1 MKSIK
6 LYRKDGTF
14 LEKRKVNLDNLKEY
28 DKGKIQEAE
37 KYMNYLI
44 DNEYVNNFELLDNL
58 FSNNMS
64 LDNLNTNY
72 THAIACIEQS
82 RKIQNKLDEM

>member
-28 DKGKIQEAE
+28 DEEKIKETE
-37 KYMNYLI
+37 SYMNFLI
-44 DNEYVNNFELLDNL
+44 ENEYVNNF
-58 FSNNMS
+58 
-64 LDNLNTNY
+64 NY
-72 THAIACIEQS
+72 LIIYFQ
-82 RKIQNKLDEM
+82 II

>member
-28 DKGKIQEAE
+28 DEGKIQEVE
-37 KYMNYLI
+37 NI
-44 DNEYVNNFELLDNL
+44 
-58 FSNNMS
+58 
-64 LDNLNTNY
+64 
-72 THAIACIEQS
+72 
-82 RKIQNKLDEM
+82 

>member
-28 DKGKIQEAE
+28 DEEKIKETE
-37 KYMNYLI
+37 SYMNFLI
-44 DNEYVNNFELLDNL
+44 ENEYVNNFKYLIIY
-58 FSNNMS
+58 FQ
-64 LDNLNTNY
+64 
-72 THAIACIEQS
+72 II
-82 RKIQNKLDEM
+82 